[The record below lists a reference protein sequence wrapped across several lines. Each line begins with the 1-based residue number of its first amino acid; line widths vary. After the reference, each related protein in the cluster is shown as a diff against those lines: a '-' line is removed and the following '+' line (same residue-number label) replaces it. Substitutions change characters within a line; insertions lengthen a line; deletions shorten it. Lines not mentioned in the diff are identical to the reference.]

1 MATKIVILGKA
12 GVALNGKNAFIEVDG
27 VLMTGQ
33 MKLDVQFPLNDVST
47 ATVTMILPEIEYREY
62 RGE

>member
-33 MKLDVQFPLNDVST
+33 MKLDVQFPPS
-47 ATVTMILPEIEYREY
+47 LPQ
-62 RGE
+62 